1 MGGSGYQREHSPLT
15 QVRGTSRAEPG
26 PPAPPGRIFLLAV
39 TVAAYAAHRAL
50 LGIYDCFVT
59 NIRDARRVSPAATSP
74 SLFSGNFAAFIDA
87 IPIAGVR
94 RGEIDIGLH

>member
-1 MGGSGYQREHSPLT
+1 MVMRAGSRVPHPLHDILCQHRT
-15 QVRGTSRAEPG
+15 PG
-26 PPAPPGRIFLLAV
+26 PAAPPGRIFLLAV